1 MRLHK
6 RRACVRSS
14 MPKPLRERSLR
25 RNQGTPLSS
34 LLPLS
39 LLPPSLLLFFFF
51 LFFLTGY
58 FRHVENESKDLAT
71 KLDEEEK
78 DKLQFKET
86 IEKLEQEIKRMQ
98 EESKEEKNT
107 NENKLA
113 NQETRL
119 NAQIDLVRYVGGRER
134 ENREKKKEEE

>member
-1 MRLHK
+1 
-6 RRACVRSS
+6 
-14 MPKPLRERSLR
+14 
-25 RNQGTPLSS
+25 
-34 LLPLS
+34 
-39 LLPPSLLLFFFF
+39 
-51 LFFLTGY
+51 
-58 FRHVENESKDLAT
+58 
-71 KLDEEEK
+71 
-78 DKLQFKET
+78 
-86 IEKLEQEIKRMQ
+86 MQ